1 MQSQTAKNKINTK
14 PFYVQTP
21 MNILEHQV
29 HPGKHAF
36 TKLKN
41 TLGTNPR
48 ETEIGAF
55 SDREIQNSSFE
66 EMQQNSK

>member
-1 MQSQTAKNKINTK
+1 
-14 PFYVQTP
+14 
-21 MNILEHQV
+21 MNILEHQA

-48 ETEIGAF
+48 ETEIGAL
-55 SDREIQNSSFE
+55 SDREVQNSCFE